1 MKKSKVT
8 INSTIIYQIINTRM
22 FTRNP
27 LKNTRPT
34 LEFPRNFP
42 FNYDFNAILIRAEL
56 ILTIKARTQL
66 FMNFII
72 IASPNLYTSTRI
84 FVYVLMSGVKF
95 SPFWLF
101 LFHSF
106 TLVHTQRAKPLHT
119 YSENRGKGRFWGA
132 DGVFWGVGRHNGKV

>member
-1 MKKSKVT
+1 MND
-8 INSTIIYQIINTRM
+8 ILLFLAIYEIIKTPAFNHHW
-22 FTRNP
+22 
-27 LKNTRPT
+27 LKNTKPT

-42 FNYDFNAILIRAEL
+42 FNYNFNAILIRAEL
-56 ILTIKARTQL
+56 ILTIKAWTQL

-119 YSENRGKGRFWGA
+119 NSENWGKGRFWGA
-132 DGVFWGVGRHNGKV
+132 DGVFLGGRVA